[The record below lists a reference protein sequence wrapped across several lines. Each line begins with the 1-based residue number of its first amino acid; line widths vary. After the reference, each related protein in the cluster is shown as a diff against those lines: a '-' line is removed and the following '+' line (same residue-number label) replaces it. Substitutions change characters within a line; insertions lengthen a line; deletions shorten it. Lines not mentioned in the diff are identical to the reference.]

1 MLLTAKGQPLKNTCL
16 KGCNFFFQPL
26 FKDTKNLNEKRWGK
40 GSLGG
45 ETAAGRS
52 CVGRNCQGRANR
64 RAGPGSTMPSSLVA
78 SLWPPWSPWGPIRC
92 DHEDGDFLLVTGKS
106 EAGGEHA

>member
-26 FKDTKNLNEKRWGK
+26 FKNTKNLNEKRWGK

-64 RAGPGSTMPSSLVA
+64 RAGPGSTMPGSLVA
-78 SLWPPWSPWGPIRC
+78 SFWPPWSPWGPIRC